1 MIAMYTIGQLSREFH
16 LSRSTLL
23 YYDSIGLLC
32 ATGRTEGNYRQYSGE
47 DRDRLIRIC
56 TYREA
61 GVPLLQIKDLLV
73 SNETMEHTV
82 LEKHLASLNRD
93 MQSLRL
99 KQRLIIAMLR
109 NKDLAVCNPPLDK
122 QTFVAVLSSAGLDE
136 QVQQRL
142 HMEFE
147 KSSPESHQT
156 FLEYLGLSD
165 DEIANIRTH
174 SKKNLRDEE

>member
-1 MIAMYTIGQLSREFH
+1 MYSIGQLSRTFR

-32 ATGRTEGNYRQYSGE
+32 PAGRTQGNYRQYSKE
-47 DRDRLIRIC
+47 DLDRLLRIC

-61 GVPLLQIKDLLV
+61 GVPLLQIKDLLQ
-73 SNETMEHTV
+73 SDGAMERTV
-82 LEKHLASLNRD
+82 LEKRLESLNSE

-99 KQRLIIAMLR
+99 KQKLIIAMLR
-109 NKDLAVCNPPLDK
+109 DKSFDGSNLSLNKQA
-122 QTFVAVLSSAGLDE
+122 FVAVLSSSGLDE
-136 QVQQRL
+136 DAQQRL

-147 KSSPESHQT
+147 KNFPESHQS

-165 DEIANIRTH
+165 DEIAIIRTH
-174 SKKNLRDEE
+174 SKKS